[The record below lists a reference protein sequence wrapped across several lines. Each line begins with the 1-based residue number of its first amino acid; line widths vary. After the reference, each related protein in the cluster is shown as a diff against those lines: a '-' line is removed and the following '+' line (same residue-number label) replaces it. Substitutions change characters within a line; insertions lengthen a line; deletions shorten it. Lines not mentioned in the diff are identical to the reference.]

1 MQREPRLAGKVAIV
15 TGSSRGLGLYCALA
29 YAQEGAKVVV
39 VGRNARETN
48 LHMPGNVYLTAEA
61 IKELTGSPALPIIC
75 DVTDLGSVDS
85 MVRKVLDRC
94 GRIDL
99 LLNNAAYVMP
109 EGEAITEVP
118 LRLFEQMLQVN
129 VLGAFSVLRAV
140 LPAMQAQG
148 CGNIIN
154 VSGRSRT
161 RGSPLEATKMAI
173 EALTIGFADEL
184 RSQGVAVNCLRPVGF
199 IDTPG
204 VLLNSDV
211 GPSDLTPPDS
221 YVEAT
226 ILMAMQT
233 VGTYTGQ
240 VKTDAEVIRD
250 LSGHTTLRR
259 YEAMNPP
266 AWRDSLVA
274 AVVGARHLERQ
285 WANQDCSFAGNETGQ
300 QDSRSGNLDQFNRE
314 AK

>member
-1 MQREPRLAGKVAIV
+1 MQQSEPRLAGKVAVV

-61 IKELTGSPALPIIC
+61 IKEFTGSQALPIIC
-75 DVTDLGSVDS
+75 DVTNLEAVES
-85 MVRKVLDRC
+85 MVKRVLDSC
-94 GRIDL
+94 GRIDV

-129 VLGAFSVLRAV
+129 VLGAFSVLRAM
-140 LPAMQAQG
+140 LPGMLAQRS
-148 CGNIIN
+148 GNIIN

-161 RGSPLEATKMAI
+161 RGSPLETTKMAV
-173 EALTIGFADEL
+173 ETLTVGLADEL
-184 RSQGVAVNCLRPVGF
+184 RSRGIAVNCLRPVGF

-211 GPSDLTPPDS
+211 RPSDLTPPDS
-221 YVEAT
+221 YVEAA

-233 VGTYTGQ
+233 ADTYTGQ

-250 LSGHTTLRR
+250 LTDGTTLQR
-259 YEAMNPP
+259 YAAMNPA
-266 AWRDSLVA
+266 AWRDSLPA
-274 AVVGARHLERQ
+274 PCCG
-285 WANQDCSFAGNETGQ
+285 
-300 QDSRSGNLDQFNRE
+300 SRRNPEHG
-314 AK
+314 K

>member
-61 IKELTGSPALPIIC
+61 IRELTGSPALPVIC
-75 DVTDLGSVDS
+75 DVTDLESVDS
-85 MVRKVLDRC
+85 MVRTVLDSC

-118 LRLFEQMLQVN
+118 LRLFEQMLRVN
-129 VLGAFSVLRAV
+129 VLGAFSVVRAV
-140 LPAMQAQG
+140 LPAMQAQQS
-148 CGNIIN
+148 GNIIN

-161 RGSPLEATKMAI
+161 RGAPLEATKMAM
-173 EALTIGFADEL
+173 EALTVGFADAL
-184 RSQGVAVNCLRPVGF
+184 RSQGIAVNCLRPVGF

-204 VLLNSDV
+204 VLLNADV
-211 GPSDLTPPDS
+211 GPSDLTPHDS
-221 YVEAT
+221 YVEAA

-233 VGTYTGQ
+233 AVNYTGQ

-250 LSGHTTLRR
+250 LGDQKTLRH
-259 YEAMNPP
+259 YEAMNPSP
-266 AWRDSLVA
+266 WRDSIA
-274 AVVGARHLERQ
+274 AGMH
-285 WANQDCSFAGNETGQ
+285 SK
-300 QDSRSGNLDQFNRE
+300 E

>member
-1 MQREPRLAGKVAIV
+1 MRQSEPRLAGKVAIV

-29 YAQEGAKVVV
+29 YAQEGAKLVV

-61 IKELTGSPALPIIC
+61 IRQFTGCEVLPIIC
-75 DVTDLGSVDS
+75 DVTDREAVDS
-85 MVRKVLDRC
+85 MVKNVLDSC

-140 LPAMQAQG
+140 LPAMQAQRS
-148 CGNIIN
+148 GNIIN

-161 RGSPLEATKMAI
+161 HGSPLEATKMAI
-173 EALTIGFADEL
+173 ETLTIGFADKL
-184 RSQGVAVNCLRPVGF
+184 RSQGIAVNCLRPVGF

-204 VLLNSDV
+204 VLVNSDV
-211 GPSDLTPPDS
+211 RPSDLTPPDS
-221 YVEAT
+221 YIEAA

-233 VGTYTGQ
+233 AATYTGQ

-250 LSGHTTLRR
+250 LAGQTTLQH
-259 YEAMNPP
+259 YEAINPS
-266 AWRDSLVA
+266 AWRDSLA
-274 AVVGARHLERQ
+274 APLLR
-285 WANQDCSFAGNETGQ
+285 
-300 QDSRSGNLDQFNRE
+300 
-314 AK
+314 

>member
-61 IKELTGSPALPIIC
+61 IEELTDSPALPIIC
-75 DVTDLGSVDS
+75 DVTDLKSVDS
-85 MVRKVLDRC
+85 MVKTVLDSY

-118 LRLFEQMLQVN
+118 VRLFEQMLHVN
-129 VLGAFSVLRAV
+129 VLGAFSVVRAI
-140 LPAMQAQG
+140 LPAMQAQRS
-148 CGNIIN
+148 GNIIN

-161 RGSPLEATKMAI
+161 RGSPLEATKMAL
-173 EALTIGFADEL
+173 ETLTVGLADAL
-184 RSQGVAVNCLRPVGF
+184 RSQGIAVNCLRPAGF

-204 VLLNSDV
+204 VLLNSDLR
-211 GPSDLTPPDS
+211 PADLTPPDS
-221 YVEAT
+221 YVEAA
-226 ILMAMQT
+226 ILMAMQSAD
-233 VGTYTGQ
+233 TYTGQ
-240 VKTDAEVIRD
+240 VKTDVEVIRD
-250 LSGHTTLRR
+250 LGSQTTTR
-259 YEAMNPP
+259 
-266 AWRDSLVA
+266 
-274 AVVGARHLERQ
+274 
-285 WANQDCSFAGNETGQ
+285 
-300 QDSRSGNLDQFNRE
+300 
-314 AK
+314 

>member
-1 MQREPRLAGKVAIV
+1 MQQSEPRLAGKVAIV

-39 VGRNARETN
+39 VGRNTRETN

-61 IKELTGSPALPIIC
+61 IKEFTGSQALPIIC
-75 DVTDLGSVDS
+75 DVTDLEAVDS
-85 MVRKVLDRC
+85 MVQEVLDSC

-140 LPAMQAQG
+140 LPAMRVQRS
-148 CGNIIN
+148 GNIIN
-154 VSGRSRT
+154 VSGRSRA
-161 RGSPLEATKMAI
+161 RGSPLEATKMAM
-173 EALTIGFADEL
+173 ETLTIGFADAL
-184 RSQGVAVNCLRPVGF
+184 RSQGIAVNCLRPVGF

-211 GPSDLTPPDS
+211 RPSDLTPPDS
-221 YVEAT
+221 YVEAA

-233 VGTYTGQ
+233 ADTYTAQ

-250 LSGHTTLRR
+250 LTSQTVLQR
-259 YEAMNPP
+259 YEAMNPS
-266 AWRDSLVA
+266 AWRDSLA
-274 AVVGARHLERQ
+274 APLLRHSSEP
-285 WANQDCSFAGNETGQ
+285 AP
-300 QDSRSGNLDQFNRE
+300 
-314 AK
+314 